1 MFKGVKTMTISL
13 KDIIKD
19 MNENLEILSLEEIF
33 EDGGL
38 SYQWLSWYESGVISL
53 PNSVFL
59 KILLRVSMR

>member
-33 EDGGL
+33 EDGGA
-38 SYQWLSWYESGVISL
+38 EL
-53 PNSVFL
+53 PMA
-59 KILLRVSMR
+59 ILV